1 MTNNW
6 FKYNLFNDRLT
17 EIIKKNP
24 DLMDKW
30 VLVVSA
36 CHQYAP
42 GICGQNFYANIV
54 FKEFDPETLVVKGF
68 DKKGDWRR
76 ALDPKYARDLTKKK
90 IKGEPS
96 PYGEVGAHYRVT
108 ETHRFK
114 DIVRPYNDGSGYY
127 FVELNHYFHYS
138 TPRAIDARQHVP
150 EIKNAPSAPSAI
162 FA

>member
-1 MTNNW
+1 MASNW
-6 FKYNLFNDRLT
+6 FNYTIFSDRLT

-36 CHQYAP
+36 CHQYAQ
-42 GICGQNFYANIV
+42 GICGQNFYSNIV
-54 FKEFDPETLVVKGF
+54 FAEYDPETFAVKGF

-76 ALDPKYARDLTKKK
+76 ALDSKYARDLTKKK

-96 PYGEVGAHYRVT
+96 PYGEVGAHYRIV

-114 DIVRPYNDGSGYY
+114 DIVHPYTNGSGYY
-127 FVELNHYFHYS
+127 FVDLNRYFHYS
-138 TPRAIDARQHVP
+138 TPEAIDARQH
-150 EIKNAPSAPSAI
+150 APMA
-162 FA
+162 